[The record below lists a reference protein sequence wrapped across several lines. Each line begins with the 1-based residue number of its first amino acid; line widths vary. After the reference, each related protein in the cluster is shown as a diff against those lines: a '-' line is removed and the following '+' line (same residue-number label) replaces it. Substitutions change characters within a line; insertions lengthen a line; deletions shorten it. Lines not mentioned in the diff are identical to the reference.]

1 MVKDERTAKIVPL
14 QHPLEQILSFDV
26 EALEKDIVRH
36 RENIKIF
43 GAEIDKSKEQIAL
56 LSRYIEIIKA
66 NKNGQK

>member
-1 MVKDERTAKIVPL
+1 MVKDEKDGKIVPL